1 MTIDRSIGQAGRLV
15 TLVLLGLTLAS
26 LNIRPTGELAFTL
39 FGAPLT
45 ISLSG
50 ATLITVLLVLM
61 TCAGV
66 EAMVRLHPWLNGAPL
81 AYTAIF
87 WPLPAV
93 VTLTAALIIPTLF
106 GRPVWLI
113 GLASAFVGLAVVLLG
128 QYQAID
134 PDTRYYDRARL
145 LLTLLAYGSAFILY
159 AAVLG
164 LRTRAT
170 ISAGV
175 ILLIS
180 VPLALTLVRGSAE
193 EWRRAWAYAI
203 VCGVVL
209 GELTWVLNFWPI
221 GSIGTAALLLL
232 AFYIVTNLAQQALA
246 RSVTRRVLIEFLIFG
261 TLAFIL
267 IVRFS
272 PWLE

>member
-1 MTIDRSIGQAGRLV
+1 MTIDRSIGQAGRLL
-15 TLVLLGLTLAS
+15 TLVLLGLALAS
-26 LNIRPTGELAFTL
+26 LNIRPAGALDFTL

-45 ISLSG
+45 ITLSG
-50 ATLITVLLVLM
+50 ATLITALLVLM

-66 EAMVRLHPWLNGAPL
+66 EAMVRVHPWLNDAPL

-93 VTLTAALIIPTLF
+93 FTLTAALIVPTLF
-106 GRPVWLI
+106 GRPVWLV
-113 GLASAFVGLAVVLLG
+113 GLAAAFVGLAIVLLG

-134 PDTRYYDRARL
+134 PDARYYDRARL

-164 LRTRAT
+164 LHTRAS

-193 EWRRAWAYAI
+193 EWRRAWIYAI
-203 VCGVVL
+203 VCGIVL
-209 GELTWVLNFWPI
+209 GELTWTLTYWPL

-232 AFYIVTNLAQQALA
+232 AFYIVTNVAQQALA
-246 RSVTRRVLIEFLIFG
+246 GHISRRVLIEFFIFG
-261 TLAFIL
+261 ALAFIL

-272 PWLE
+272 PWLQ

>member
-1 MTIDRSIGQAGRLV
+1 MTIDRSINQAGRLV

-26 LNIRPTGELAFTL
+26 LNIRPAGAIEFTL
-39 FGAPLT
+39 LGSPLT
-45 ISLSG
+45 INLSG

-66 EAMVRLHPWLNGAPL
+66 EAMVRLHPWLNDAPL

-93 VTLTAALIIPTLF
+93 VTLTAALIVPTLF
-106 GRPVWLI
+106 GRPIWLI
-113 GLASAFVGLAVVLLG
+113 GLAAAFVGQAVVLLG

-134 PDTRYYDRARL
+134 PDARYYDRARL
-145 LLTLLAYGSAFILY
+145 LLTLLAYGSAFLLY

-164 LRTRAT
+164 LHLRAI
-170 ISAGV
+170 ISASS

-180 VPLALTLVRGSAE
+180 VPLALTLVRGSAD
-193 EWRRAWAYAI
+193 EWRRAWIYAI
-203 VCGVVL
+203 VCGVVV
-209 GELTWVLNFWPI
+209 GEITWVLTYWPI

-232 AFYIVTNLAQQALA
+232 TFYIVTNLAQQALA
-246 RSVTRRVLIEFLIFG
+246 SQVTRRVLIEFLVFG
-261 TLAFIL
+261 ALAFIL
-267 IVRFS
+267 VVRFS

>member
-1 MTIDRSIGQAGRLV
+1 MTIDRSIGQAGRLL
-15 TLVLLGLTLAS
+15 TLVLLGLALAS
-26 LNIRPTGELAFTL
+26 LNIRPAGALDFTL

-45 ISLSG
+45 ITLSG
-50 ATLITVLLVLM
+50 ATLITALLVLM

-66 EAMVRLHPWLNGAPL
+66 EAMVRVHPWLNDAPL

-93 VTLTAALIIPTLF
+93 VTLTAALIVPTLF
-106 GRPVWLI
+106 GRPVWLV
-113 GLASAFVGLAVVLLG
+113 GLAAAFVGLAIVLLG

-134 PDTRYYDRARL
+134 PDARYYDRARL

-164 LRTRAT
+164 LHTRAS

-193 EWRRAWAYAI
+193 EWRRAWIYAI
-203 VCGVVL
+203 VCGIVL
-209 GELTWVLNFWPI
+209 GELTWTLTYWPL

-246 RSVTRRVLIEFLIFG
+246 GHISRRVLIEFLIFG
-261 TLAFIL
+261 ALAFIL

-272 PWLE
+272 PWLQ